1 MVTYNIFSI
10 KKEIYIIYKNNPKS
24 LYKTLYNLNN
34 LNKSDLNLGLSIYNE
49 ICNIINKQKITK
61 YINLLPITRNVKNK
75 YLINKNVI
83 IINSSK
89 ITLKYNEINEDIIY
103 TLNNYNKYLFACDFK
118 NNKYYWLNEI

>member
-1 MVTYNIFSI
+1 MITYNIFSI

-83 IINSSK
+83 IINPSK
-89 ITLKYNEINEDIIY
+89 ITLKYKEINEDIIY

>member
-1 MVTYNIFSI
+1 MITYNIFSI